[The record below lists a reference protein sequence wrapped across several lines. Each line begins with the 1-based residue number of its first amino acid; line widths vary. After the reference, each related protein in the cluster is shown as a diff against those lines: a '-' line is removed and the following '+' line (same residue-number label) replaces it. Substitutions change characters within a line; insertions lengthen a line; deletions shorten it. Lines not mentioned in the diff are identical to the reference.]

1 MVVAEGQAGAASFV
15 RGAGRHGRF
24 AE

>member
-1 MVVAEGQAGAASFV
+1 VVAEGQAGAASFV